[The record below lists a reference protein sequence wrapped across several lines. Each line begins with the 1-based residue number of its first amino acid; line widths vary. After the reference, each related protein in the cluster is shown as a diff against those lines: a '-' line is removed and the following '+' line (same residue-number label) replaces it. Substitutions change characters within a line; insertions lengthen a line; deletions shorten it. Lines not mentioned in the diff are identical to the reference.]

1 MDNFSHLELL
11 AVNLTSGQQVE
22 NGALVKKL
30 KDPGNL
36 ETQTYSEL
44 LTEDSH
50 ETLLARVGTKGF
62 TEDDLTNNMLFF
74 LKMAEQKVSESIT
87 AVVL

>member
-11 AVNLTSGQQVE
+11 AVNLTNGLQVE

-50 ETLLARVGTKGF
+50 ETLPARVGTKGF
-62 TEDDLTNNMLFF
+62 TEDDLTNNICFF
-74 LKMAEQKVSESIT
+74 LKGSRTKGK
-87 AVVL
+87 